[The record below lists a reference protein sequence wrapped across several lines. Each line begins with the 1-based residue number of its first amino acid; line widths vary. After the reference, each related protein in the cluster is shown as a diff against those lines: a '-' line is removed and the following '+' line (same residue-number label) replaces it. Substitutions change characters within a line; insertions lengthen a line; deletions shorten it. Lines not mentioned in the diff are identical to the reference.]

1 MENKILERSHITRFY
16 RLPQLKAYL
25 NVSSSSIWAWVK
37 AGTFSQPIKLSAN
50 TTAWNAADV
59 EAWAQSRIAASQK
72 SGDQNED

>member
-1 MENKILERSHITRFY
+1 MNLPKPRKIEVERYLEGLSKYKKIS
-16 RLPQLKAYL
+16 
-25 NVSSSSIWAWVK
+25 N
-37 AGTFSQPIKLSAN
+37 PIKLSAN